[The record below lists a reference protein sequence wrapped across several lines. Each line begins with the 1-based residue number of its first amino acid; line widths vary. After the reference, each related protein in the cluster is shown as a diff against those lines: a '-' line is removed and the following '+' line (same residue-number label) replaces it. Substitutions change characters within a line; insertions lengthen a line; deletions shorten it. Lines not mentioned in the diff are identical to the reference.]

1 MVNGVL
7 YVTSPDN
14 GWALDARDGREMW
27 HYFWR
32 TRGGTPIGNRGFGLW
47 NNALFM
53 VTPDDFIVSLDA
65 KTGKER
71 WNKEFAPFTQ
81 QYFSTIAPMVI
92 GNTVIVG
99 TGNDLDSPG
108 YLQAYDAD
116 TGKELWRFYTVPQN
130 AGDPGVDT
138 WPSLQ
143 AARYGGGHPWLPGV
157 YDPETNLYI
166 FGTGNPIPAYTLG
179 RGEGDNLF
187 TCALIAV
194 DVATGK
200 MKWYFQTSPHDMHDW
215 DSAQT
220 PVLFEG
226 TVGGKKRKLVATA
239 ARNGYFFTLDR
250 DDRREGR
257 GHEVRQRHQ
266 LGQVHRPEG
275 IGPARADQGSD
286 RRRRARPRRPRA
298 ARSTGSR
305 RPTRRSPGLFY
316 VSERNGHSIYYLTD
330 PDPRGSMGLAG
341 KEEVFVGNTGNFL
354 TAIDPLTGKVAWR
367 RPYPSAGGTRHVRR
381 RRLRPAD
388 HRRQAGVRR
397 RQRRQLRRLGRGH
410 RHADLAHAHR
420 RRHQPADD
428 LHARRAPVHPR
439 RDHRHA
445 LRVRA
450 VSVAMVSRASRSR
463 VVVARPGGGAAR
475 RGGGRVPRGRR
486 RRPAPPQRVYVS
498 NETAGTVA
506 VIDPATGNV
515 LAAIPVG
522 KRPRGLRVSRDGKQ
536 LYVALSGSPIAPP
549 GVDESTLPPADRS
562 ADGIA
567 VVDIAT
573 RKIVRTI
580 PSGQDPEAFDL
591 SPDGRWLYVSNEETA
606 EMSVVDVAAARS
618 PSAFRSATSPR
629 A

>member
-1 MVNGVL
+1 MATIIKGTPLMVNGVL

-187 TCALIAV
+187 TCSLIAV

-226 TVGGKKRKLVATA
+226 TVNGKKRKLIATA

-250 DDRREGR
+250 TTGEKVVVTKYGSATNWAPSIDAEG
-257 GHEVRQRHQ
+257 
-266 LGQVHRPEG
+266 LGA
-275 IGPARADQGSD
+275 ARADQGSD
-286 RRRRARPRRPRA
+286 RRRRPRPRRRRA

-305 RPTRRSPGLFY
+305 RPTRRSPACSTS
-316 VSERNGHSIYYLTD
+316 SERNGHSIYYLTD

-367 RPYPSAGGTRHVRR
+367 RPYPSA
-381 RRLRPAD
+381 
-388 HRRQAGVRR
+388 
-397 RQRRQLRRLGRGH
+397 
-410 RHADLAHAHR
+410 
-420 RRHQPADD
+420 
-428 LHARRAPVHPR
+428 
-439 RDHRHA
+439 
-445 LRVRA
+445 
-450 VSVAMVSRASRSR
+450 
-463 VVVARPGGGAAR
+463 R
-475 RGGGRVPRGRR
+475 RGR
-486 RRPAPPQRVYVS
+486 AC
-498 NETAGTVA
+498 T
-506 VIDPATGNV
+506 
-515 LAAIPVG
+515 
-522 KRPRGLRVSRDGKQ
+522 
-536 LYVALSGSPIAPP
+536 
-549 GVDESTLPPADRS
+549 
-562 ADGIA
+562 
-567 VVDIAT
+567 
-573 RKIVRTI
+573 
-580 PSGQDPEAFDL
+580 
-591 SPDGRWLYVSNEETA
+591 
-606 EMSVVDVAAARS
+606 AAAA
-618 PSAFRSATSPR
+618 PAC
-629 A
+629 

>member
-1 MVNGVL
+1 MTLTRLLPTWVPISGLVLAGALAAGQTGLARDLAPADLLKPLGKSWPSYSGDYTGKRFSPLAQVNQTTVKQLSLAWTVKLTAGAAPVGRWGGGPTAIVGGNGSPSNPAVATIIKGTPLMVNGVL

-47 NNALFM
+47 NDALFM

-220 PVLFEG
+220 PVLFEA
-226 TVGGKKRKLVATA
+226 TVGGKKRKLVSTA

-250 DDRREGR
+250 TTGEKVVVTKYGSATNWAASIDPKGSVRREPTKDPIVAGALTSPTS
-257 GHEVRQRHQ
+257 GGTINWE
-266 LGQVHRPEG
+266 P
-275 IGPARADQGSD
+275 PAY
-286 RRRRARPRRPRA
+286 
-298 ARSTGSR
+298 
-305 RPTRRSPGLFY
+305 SPLTGLFY

-341 KEEVFVGNTGNFL
+341 KEESFVGNTGNFL

-367 RPYPSAGGTRHVRR
+367 RPYPSAGGT
-381 RRLRPAD
+381 
-388 HRRQAGVRR
+388 G
-397 RQRRQLRRLGRGH
+397 
-410 RHADLAHAHR
+410 
-420 RRHQPADD
+420 
-428 LHARRAPVHPR
+428 
-439 RDHRHA
+439 
-445 LRVRA
+445 
-450 VSVAMVSRASRSR
+450 MY
-463 VVVARPGGGAAR
+463 GGG
-475 RGGGRVPRGRR
+475 GSGLLT
-486 RRPAPPQRVYVS
+486 
-498 NETAGTVA
+498 TAGKLVFGGDNGGNLVA
-506 VIDPATGNV
+506 WDAVTGT
-515 LAAIPVG
+515 
-522 KRPRGLRVSRDGKQ
+522 
-536 LYVALSGSPIAPP
+536 PIWHTHIGDVTNPP
-549 GVDESTLPPADRS
+549 MTYML
-562 ADGIA
+562 
-567 VVDIAT
+567 
-573 RKIVRTI
+573 
-580 PSGQDPEAFDL
+580 
-591 SPDGRWLYVSNEETA
+591 DGRQYILVATTDTLY
-606 EMSVVDVAAARS
+606 
-618 PSAFRSATSPR
+618 AFALYQ
-629 A
+629 